1 MFGNI
6 ENFQKI
12 SKTNMEATTEAFGV
26 LSRTTQEIATELA
39 GYSKRSFENNTK
51 AMEKMLGNT
60 SLNKAIDVQNEYVRS
75 ILEDYTAQVTK
86 LGQLYANLAKEA
98 LKRFEVH
105 TAKTSPALL

>member
-6 ENFQKI
+6 ENIQKI
-12 SKTNMEATTEAFGV
+12 SKMNIEATTEAFGV

-60 SLNKAIDVQNEYVRS
+60 SLSKAIDVQSEYARS
-75 ILEDYTAQVTK
+75 ILEDFTAQVTK
-86 LGQLYANLAKEA
+86 VSQLYANLAKDVLKQFEA
-98 LKRFEVH
+98 H
-105 TAKTSPALL
+105 AAKAAHAE

>member
-12 SKTNMEATTEAFGV
+12 SKTNIEATTEAFGV
-26 LSRTTQEIATELA
+26 LSKTTREIATELA
-39 GYSKRSFENNTK
+39 EYSKRSFENNTK

-60 SLNKAIDVQNEYVRS
+60 SLDKAIDVQSEYARS

-86 LGQLYANLAKEA
+86 LGQLYANLAKDV
-98 LKRFEVH
+98 LKRFEAH
-105 TAKTSPALL
+105 AAKAAHAK